1 MKLLEED
8 GGREDR
14 QKKEDDERTRKDDKT
29 EEEEEVEIPIVTS
42 ADASGQSRLINEFEV
57 SRDHSAIV

>member
-1 MKLLEED
+1 MKQLDED

-14 QKKEDDERTRKDDKT
+14 QKKEDDKGARKEEKT
-29 EEEEEVEIPIVTS
+29 EEEEEEEIPIVTS

-57 SRDHSAIV
+57 SRDHSVTV